1 LKCIQ
6 INVAVQNKFIS
17 TLLVIGLILAQL
29 VLAQHAL
36 DLASHADD
44 EPCELCML
52 SAGLDQAP
60 GPERAFI
67 EPQPLHSLAGT
78 WQDCTDLPPVTPTFL
93 ARAPPFDLLPI

>member
-6 INVAVQNKFIS
+6 IYVVVQNKFIS

-29 VLAQHAL
+29 VIAQHAL

-52 SAGLDQAP
+52 SAGLGQAL
-60 GPERAFI
+60 GPEQAFV
-67 EPQPLHSLAGT
+67 EPQSQHSLAGT
-78 WQDCTDLPPVTPTFL
+78 WQEYTDLAPVSPTHL

>member
-1 LKCIQ
+1 LKYIQ
-6 INVAVQNKFIS
+6 IYVDVQNKFIS

-29 VLAQHAL
+29 VIEQHAV

-52 SAGLDQAP
+52 SAGLGQAL
-60 GPERAFI
+60 GPERAFV
-67 EPQPLHSLAGT
+67 EPQPLLSLAGT
-78 WQDCTDLPPVTPTFL
+78 WQEYTDLAPVTPTFL

>member
-1 LKCIQ
+1 LKHIQ
-6 INVAVQNKFIS
+6 IYAAVQDKFIS

-29 VLAQHAL
+29 VIGQHAL

-52 SAGLDQAP
+52 SAGLDQAL
-60 GPERAFI
+60 GPERAFV
-67 EPQPLHSLAGT
+67 EPQPPHSLAST
-78 WQDCTDLPPVTPTFL
+78 WQVCTDLAPVTPTFL